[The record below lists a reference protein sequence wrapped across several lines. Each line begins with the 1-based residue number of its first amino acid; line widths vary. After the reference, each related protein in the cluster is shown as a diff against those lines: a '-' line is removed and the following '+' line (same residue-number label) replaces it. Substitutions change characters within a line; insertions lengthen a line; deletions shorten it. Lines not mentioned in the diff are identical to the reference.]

1 MGKMVGLK
9 LVRLIEGRSERLAQ
23 GLMEQIRKSER
34 TSDFRKI
41 PSQDLQL
48 AAAEVYRNLGE
59 WLLQKTEGD
68 IENRFRAIGSRRAAE
83 GVGLHQFVW
92 ALMLTRDH
100 LWRFLKQ
107 EGFADNIVA
116 LHGQQ
121 ELRQMLN
128 QFFDRAV
135 YYGIIGYEEARKN
148 AGPKSDLEKVEELAR
163 SIGLISE
170 RKTAPCSL

>member
-1 MGKMVGLK
+1 MVGMK
-9 LVRLIEGRSERLAQ
+9 LVRLIERHSERLAL
-23 GLMEQIRKSER
+23 GLAEKIGRSER

-41 PSQDLQL
+41 PAKDLQL

-59 WLLQKTEGD
+59 WLLQKTEDD
-68 IENRFRAIGSRRAAE
+68 IENRFRTIGSRRAAE

-100 LWRFLKQ
+100 LWHFLEQ
-107 EGFADNIVA
+107 EGFADNIVE
-116 LHGQQ
+116 LHGER

-135 YYGIIGYEEARKN
+135 YYGILGYDEAGRK
-148 AGPKSDLEKVEELAR
+148 AGPKGNLAR
-163 SIGLISE
+163 VEDLAISIGLMSE
-170 RKTAPCSL
+170 RKTTV